1 MATISLN
8 IQSLV
13 STLFCS
19 PLTGGP
25 AIRKVKKKIL
35 LFSLYS
41 SLTCMF
47 PGFEGTLCPFH
58 ERLKTKFR
66 RFALWFIFINQLQGS
81 IVVTILQVAVDIFK
95 NMIPLFLIFFLCLLC
110 GGFWKTYGP
119 IILFTTTI
127 YNALFSRIHIQ
138 AVARAGREATVLD
151 WVGGTPSVTLTRRK
165 KVILSFR
172 PAF

>member
-1 MATISLN
+1 MATTSPN

-19 PLTGGP
+19 PLTAGP

-127 YNALFSRIHIQ
+127 YNALFSSFQFQTCLLKVHVSDVRPQ
-138 AVARAGREATVLD
+138 AGNGFCL
-151 WVGGTPSVTLTRRK
+151 RRLQQSSLYQEK
-165 KVILSFR
+165 WIIK
-172 PAF
+172 